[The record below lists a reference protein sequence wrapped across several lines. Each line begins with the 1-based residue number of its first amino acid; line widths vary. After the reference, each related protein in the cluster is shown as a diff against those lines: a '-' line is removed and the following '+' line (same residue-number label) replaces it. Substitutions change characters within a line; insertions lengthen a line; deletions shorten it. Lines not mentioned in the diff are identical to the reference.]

1 MRTAQQRV
9 DVRGT
14 VAFVLLAYVPAWLI
28 TLPLWLSGQGLSWS
42 GALVLLPL
50 MMFTPAAAALV
61 VSKWISPGSGP
72 LRRRTGITSG
82 GGVRKWW
89 RYALLAWLA
98 PPVVVLLA
106 LVLAWAVGVYQ
117 ADWFGLSGLAQQQQA
132 VVLGEDAP
140 DTAPKTLALVQL
152 AQIVLVGWLN
162 VVPALGEE
170 LGWRGYLLPE
180 LLPLGQPGA
189 FLVSGVLWGLW
200 HTPVLLLGY
209 NYPTVPSVAAIIMMM
224 CFCVLVGTLLG
235 WLRLASGSVWP
246 PAIGHGFINAAAGM
260 GVLFSAAGH
269 PVNNATTGLLGWTGW
284 LVLAALIGLLVLRG
298 RLPVHIP
305 VTQEGISRGTGP
317 GPRASSARTRTK
329 KRQ

>member
-28 TLPLWLSGQGLSWS
+28 TLPLWLSGQGLSWAGS
-42 GALVLLPL
+42 VVLLPL
-50 MMFTPAAAALV
+50 MMLTPAAAALV
-61 VSKWISPGSGP
+61 VAKWISPGGGP
-72 LRRRTGITSG
+72 LLRRTGLTSS

-89 RYALLAWLA
+89 RYGLLAWLA
-98 PPVVVLLA
+98 PPLVMLLA
-106 LVLAWAVGVYQ
+106 LVLGWALGVYQ
-117 ADWFGLSGLAQQQQA
+117 ADWFGLSGLAQQQGA
-132 VVLGEDAP
+132 VLGEETPGSAP
-140 DTAPKTLALVQL
+140 RTLALVQL

-209 NYPTVPSVAAIIMMM
+209 NYPAVPAVAAIIMMM

-246 PAIGHGFINAAAGM
+246 AAIGHGFVNAAAGM

-284 LVLAALIGLLVLRG
+284 LLLAALIGLLVLRK
-298 RLPVHIP
+298 RLPVHVP
-305 VTQEGISRGTGP
+305 VAQEGISRGVRRP
-317 GPRASSARTRTK
+317 TRPE
-329 KRQ
+329 KRR